1 MKKNTLL
8 EGLTAGNIVLK
19 NASSVALYITVTD
32 DGISI
37 TASPVDPATA
47 ELNLGAVDLKDK
59 TMPSNATAA
68 AHLAMVAAE
77 GISAFLDKT
86 GACGEA
92 TAVSLEQDADG
103 KLVDPALDK
112 MLKQIKGVLH

>member
-47 ELNLGAVDLKDK
+47 ELTLGSVDLKDPSMPGNAK
-59 TMPSNATAA
+59 TA
-68 AHLAMVAAE
+68 AHLAMVAAN
-77 GISAFLDKT
+77 GISDFLDKS

-92 TAVSLEQDADG
+92 TAVSLEQNEAG
-103 KLVDPALDK
+103 ELVDPNLSA
-112 MLKQIKGVLH
+112 MLKQVMGKLH